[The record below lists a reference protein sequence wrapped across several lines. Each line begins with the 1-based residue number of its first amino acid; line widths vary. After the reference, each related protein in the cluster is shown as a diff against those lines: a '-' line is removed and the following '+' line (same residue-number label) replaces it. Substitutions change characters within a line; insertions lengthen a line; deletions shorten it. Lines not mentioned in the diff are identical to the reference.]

1 MSREDRLAEF
11 LETGVLPPGFD
22 AGDPEELGG
31 VRDLLSD
38 EAVWADPPAGLAER
52 IMAGVEGDPGAP
64 SAGAAAAPAVAAAPA
79 SAVVPFA
86 ARRGR
91 RLALALGSAAAI
103 LAVVALL
110 VLPGDEPQGRQ
121 VALAGTDLAPEASAT
136 ATVESRG
143 SGEWIKL
150 DVSGLESA
158 PPGSYYQAWV
168 WGARGGVP
176 VGTFHLRGGTDPV
189 ILWAGVAIED
199 YPTITVTLEPEDND
213 QSPSGEVVLRGA
225 LPPGE

>member
-1 MSREDRLAEF
+1 MTREDRFAEF

-22 AGDPEELGG
+22 AGDPEELCRIRG
-31 VRDLLSD
+31 LLAD
-38 EAVWADPPAGLAER
+38 EAVWADPPADLAER
-52 IMAGVEGDPGAP
+52 IAAEVEGDPGA
-64 SAGAAAAPAVAAAPA
+64 SAAGAAAAPAVPAPA

-150 DVSGLESA
+150 DVRGLESA
-158 PPGSYYQAWV
+158 TPGSYYQAWV

-189 ILWAGVAIED
+189 ILWAGVPIED
-199 YPTITVTLEPEDND
+199 YPTITVTLEPEDDD
-213 QSPSGEVVLRGA
+213 QSPSGEAVLRGA